1 MISEIC
7 GMVKGGL
14 KMKKTPDSED
24 LVCCKYEEHDDKIRM
39 ARKNM
44 PDEEIVLD
52 ISNFFDALGNPTR
65 VKILLAIMDVELC
78 TCDLSTIT
86 GLSISAISHH
96 LRILKDRHIV
106 TYRKDGKNVFY
117 RLDDR
122 HITDIVNKTLEH
134 LGESETDKKFRPAVK
149 K

>member
-1 MISEIC
+1 
-7 GMVKGGL
+7 
-14 KMKKTPDSED
+14 MKPTSPDSGDSE
-24 LVCCKYEEHDDKIRM
+24 CCNYEEHDDKIRM
-39 ARKNM
+39 ARKNL
-44 PDEEIVLD
+44 PEEEKLLE
-52 ISNFFDALGNPTR
+52 ISDFFDALGNPTR

-78 TCDLSTIT
+78 TCDLSAIT
-86 GLSISAISHH
+86 GLSLSAISHQ

-134 LGESETDKKFRPAVK
+134 LGESEGR
-149 K
+149 